1 LRAEATAAAIREI
14 PAFDARFSENP
25 FQTGRIGYNAP
36 MSSLGYVALLRKNRN
51 FRSLWTGQIISEL
64 GDWFNNIAVLAL
76 AMHLTGSGLVVTAVL
91 LSRTA
96 PVVIFGP
103 FAGVFADRFKRRTLL
118 LGADYIRAVLALG
131 FLLVS
136 TPARMWMAYLFGALL
151 TAVSIF
157 FTTAK
162 NAAIP
167 EISAAKELMPA
178 NALTGSTTA
187 IMQMLGGAVGG
198 LAVQGFGY
206 HAAFVLN
213 ALSFLVSA
221 FLIYQIRFP
230 EVTGSPKTARRESRS
245 FLREFQQGMTFVRS
259 HPVILGLLLIGM
271 GWATGGGA
279 AQILFSL
286 FAIDV
291 YHAGES
297 GIGWLYS
304 AAGLG
309 IVIGATIA
317 NWYFRNQSFAVT
329 KWVIG
334 FSMLLTGVFYS
345 IFSFTHSLWNGLI
358 WIALSRVMMG
368 INNIIGTTLLM
379 NLTPS
384 DYRGRT
390 FSTKET
396 VVISTMV
403 ASMLLA
409 GVGQHYAGPHT
420 IALVAGSLTF
430 VTGAV
435 WLIANLFGVYAEAGG
450 IEATA
455 SAVAA
460 PLAGLGTTN
469 SGGGASEKAS
479 AE

>member
-1 LRAEATAAAIREI
+1 M
-14 PAFDARFSENP
+14 
-25 FQTGRIGYNAP
+25 G
-36 MSSLGYVALLRKNRN
+36 SLGYITLLRGNRN
-51 FRSLWTGQIISEL
+51 FRSLWIGQIVSEL

-96 PVVIFGP
+96 PTVVFGP

-118 LGADYIRAVLALG
+118 LGADYVRAALALG
-131 FLLVS
+131 FLLVIS
-136 TPARMWMAYLFGALL
+136 SERMWMAYVFGALL

-167 EISAAKELMPA
+167 EICASRELLPS
-178 NALTGSTTA
+178 NAVTGSTTA

-206 HAAFVLN
+206 KTAFVLN
-213 ALSFLVSA
+213 ALSFLASA
-221 FLIYQIRFP
+221 FLICQIRFP
-230 EVTGSPKTARRESRS
+230 EVLSSPKVARRQSHS
-245 FLREFQQGMTFVRS
+245 FLQEFQAGIAFVRS
-259 HPVILGLLLIGM
+259 HPVILGLLFIGV

-286 FAIDV
+286 FAVDV

-297 GIGWLYS
+297 GIGLLYS
-304 AAGLG
+304 AAGFG
-309 IVIGATIA
+309 IVVGATVA

-345 IFSFTHSLWNGLI
+345 IFSLTHVLWKGLV

-368 INNIIGTTLLM
+368 INHIIGTTLLM

-384 DYRGRT
+384 EFRGRT

-420 IALVAGSLTF
+420 IALAAGTLTML
-430 VTGAV
+430 TGAV
-435 WLIANLFGVYAEAGG
+435 WLVANLAGVYSEANT
-450 IEATA
+450 IKVSAAKAAA
-455 SAVAA
+455 SPPA
-460 PLAGLGTTN
+460 LGT
-469 SGGGASEKAS
+469 SDMPSEVS
-479 AE
+479 ENLSSD